1 MYKVNRF
8 DSKGKEY
15 LRLLDKY
22 YPALAELLRL
32 YKKGYKKPFPES
44 GERGTPMKDSLREY
58 LSYGGFI
65 LPLLK
70 VKKTI
75 RPQKVQ
81 WGNRAQYF
89 LHYSAP
95 SPKGRTLVIYIH
107 GGGWNSGSP
116 SDFHFIGQRF
126 ALEGYDCILPG
137 YRKAPKYHYD
147 GIADDIFRGYREIQA
162 YLRGKNAAYTNITV
176 VGSSAGA
183 HLGALL
189 CFDSERREKYAISPG
204 QPDGFVS
211 LAGPLCF
218 DFPQTW
224 AQNKLMRGLFSSSS
238 MSVWKTG
245 EPLSKLRSGQGVRTL
260 VVQSRHDGVIGF
272 EQAEAF
278 CRRALELGIDAELFE
293 VPEARNTHSAY
304 SAGIFLRTCQES
316 ATLRRVFDWI
326 S

>member
-1 MYKVNRF
+1 M
-8 DSKGKEY
+8 
-15 LRLLDKY
+15 
-22 YPALAELLRL
+22 A
-32 YKKGYKKPFPES
+32 
-44 GERGTPMKDSLREY
+44 
-58 LSYGGFI
+58 
-65 LPLLK
+65 
-70 VKKTI
+70 
-75 RPQKVQ
+75 
-81 WGNRAQYF
+81 
-89 LHYSAP
+89 
-95 SPKGRTLVIYIH
+95 
-107 GGGWNSGSP
+107 
-116 SDFHFIGQRF
+116 SD
-126 ALEGYDCILPG
+126 L
-137 YRKAPKYHYD
+137 
-147 GIADDIFRGYREIQA
+147 
-162 YLRGKNAAYTNITV
+162 
-176 VGSSAGA
+176 GA

-189 CFDSERREKYAISPG
+189 CFDLERREKYAIAAG